1 MPTAPAPL
9 LLSLSSA
16 GLEAELQVLLKAR
29 GSGNKAD
36 DGLEAQMMAQSTG
49 GSQGTHHHHQCFQHQ
64 KRGTCP
70 VPLKPPW
77 TGFTAEITIFPHFHQ
92 GKHGWRIWKD
102 VSQLEVMKTCSQILR
117 TFSGGGQK
125 LRLLSLKLKYC
136 FETLRKYS
144 DSSAVKETNFY
155 SELSKSTFQC
165 ILKPTPG

>member
-1 MPTAPAPL
+1 MNLRFSLLLKHSCSLLVVASPVSESKGAAWLGEATPVPTAPAPL
-9 LLSLSSA
+9 LLSVSSA

-77 TGFTAEITIFPHFHQ
+77 TGFTAEITIFPHFH
-92 GKHGWRIWKD
+92 
-102 VSQLEVMKTCSQILR
+102 
-117 TFSGGGQK
+117 
-125 LRLLSLKLKYC
+125 
-136 FETLRKYS
+136 
-144 DSSAVKETNFY
+144 
-155 SELSKSTFQC
+155 
-165 ILKPTPG
+165 

>member
-1 MPTAPAPL
+1 MNLRFSLLLLAVASPVSESKGAAWLGEATPMPTAPAPL

-77 TGFTAEITIFPHFHQ
+77 TGFTAEITIFPHFH
-92 GKHGWRIWKD
+92 
-102 VSQLEVMKTCSQILR
+102 
-117 TFSGGGQK
+117 
-125 LRLLSLKLKYC
+125 
-136 FETLRKYS
+136 
-144 DSSAVKETNFY
+144 
-155 SELSKSTFQC
+155 
-165 ILKPTPG
+165 